1 MNEKELSKLLELGET
16 ETLEFK
22 ESFDKKTIEA
32 AGAFANT
39 KGGTILIGASD
50 RNQIKGVQIGKE
62 TLRNWA
68 NQISQSTEP
77 RIIPEIEPGTIN
89 RKRVVIVK
97 IKEFPIKPVS
107 VKGRY
112 FRRVENSNRIM
123 TMQKIAHMH
132 FH

>member
-1 MNEKELSKLLELGET
+1 MNEKELNKLLESGET

-22 ESFDKKTIEA
+22 EGFDKKTIEA

-77 RIIPEIEPGTIN
+77 RIIPEIEPSTIN
-89 RKRVVIVK
+89 RKHVVIIK
-97 IKEFPIKPVS
+97 IKQFPIKPVS

-123 TMQKIAHMH
+123 TMQEIAQMH